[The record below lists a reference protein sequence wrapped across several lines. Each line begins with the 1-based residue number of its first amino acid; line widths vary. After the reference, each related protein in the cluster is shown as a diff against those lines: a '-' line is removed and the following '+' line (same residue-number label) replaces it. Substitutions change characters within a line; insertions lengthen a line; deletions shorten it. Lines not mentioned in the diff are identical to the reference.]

1 MYKITTRAARSR
13 DKAKFPFGSAYFKRP
28 QHTKKVEKF
37 MDYSRLRNGNDVR
50 GVASAGVPGEE
61 VNLTK
66 TAAERISRAFCLW
79 LKKRLRKNRVL
90 VAVGHDSR
98 ISAAELLSG
107 VRAGVTQ
114 SGNDLLSTGLSST
127 PSMFML
133 LQDEEFFG
141 GKESVP
147 DGSIML
153 TASHLPFNRNGLKFF
168 TKESGLEADGVK
180 EILSLASQLSEAD
193 KADGTADKTD
203 KADGTP
209 GTVREQSY
217 MDKYAADLVKKVRNA
232 CGGETPLKGKK
243 IIVDAG
249 GGAGGF
255 YAEKVLSPLG
265 ADTSGSQYLTPDGYF
280 KGHIPNP
287 ENETAMR
294 SICEAV
300 KREKADFGIIFDTD
314 VDRAG
319 AVDSTGEEINRNR
332 LIALI
337 SAILLSERPGTIVTD
352 SVTSDGLAEFIVSH
366 GGRHHRFKRGYKNV
380 INEAIRLNDA
390 GEYAPLAIETSGH
403 AALKEN
409 YFLDDGAY
417 LVTRLLIALAVASK
431 QGKNLG
437 DLIADLK
444 MPAEAAELRFKF
456 KPDCDF
462 KTLGANL
469 IAQLE
474 EYAKTKPYIAPAPD
488 NHEGVRLNFDK
499 AHGAGWLLVRM
510 SLHEP
515 ILPTNA
521 ESEEKGGAK
530 KIVNELYAFLQRFDF
545 LDLSPAEAYLGI
557 EKQ

>member
-1 MYKITTRAARSR
+1 
-13 DKAKFPFGSAYFKRP
+13 
-28 QHTKKVEKF
+28 

-50 GVASAGVPGEE
+50 GIASEGVPGEE
-61 VNLTK
+61 DNLTK
-66 TAAERISRAFCLW
+66 TAARDIARGFCLW
-79 LKKRLRKNRVL
+79 LQKRLCKSRVL

-107 VRAGVTQ
+107 AGQ
-114 SGNDLLSTGLSST
+114 GIRESGNDLLITGLSST

-133 LQDEEFFG
+133 LQDAAFFG
-141 GKESVP
+141 GENNVP
-147 DGSIML
+147 DGAIML

-168 TKESGLEADGVK
+168 TKESGLEADEVK
-180 EILSLASQLSEAD
+180 EVLALAGDPYEAVPE
-193 KADGTADKTD
+193 TARGNAKT
-203 KADGTP
+203 
-209 GTVREQSY
+209 ESY
-217 MDKYAADLVKKVRNA
+217 MDKYAADLVKKVRDA
-232 CGGETPLKGKK
+232 CNEETPLKGKK

-255 YAEKVLSPLG
+255 YAEKVLVPLG
-265 ADTSGSQYLTPDGYF
+265 ADIAGSQYLTPDGYF

-287 ENETAMR
+287 ENEAAMQ
-294 SICEAV
+294 SICAAV
-300 KREKADFGIIFDTD
+300 KRVKADFGVIFDTD

-337 SAILLSERPGTIVTD
+337 SAILLSEKAGTIVTD
-352 SVTSDGLAEFIVSH
+352 SVTSDGLAEFIAAH
-366 GGRHHRFKRGYKNV
+366 GGKHRYKNV
-380 INEAIRLNDA
+380 INEAIRLNAA
-390 GEYAPLAIETSGH
+390 GEYTPLAIETSGH

-417 LVTRLLIALAVASK
+417 LITRLLIALAKAAK
-431 QGKNLG
+431 QGKNLS

-469 IAQLE
+469 IERLK
-474 EYAKTKPYIAPAPD
+474 EYSATKPYITPVKD

-521 ESEEKGGAK
+521 ESEEKGGVK
-530 KIVNELYAFLQRFDF
+530 KIVSELYAFLKEFDF
-545 LDLSPAEAYLGI
+545 LDLSPAENYL
-557 EKQ
+557 KQ

>member
-1 MYKITTRAARSR
+1 
-13 DKAKFPFGSAYFKRP
+13 
-28 QHTKKVEKF
+28 

-66 TAAERISRAFCLW
+66 TAAEHISRAFCLW
-79 LKKRLRKNRVL
+79 LKNRLHKNRVL

-141 GKESVP
+141 GKEPLP

-168 TKESGLEADGVK
+168 TKESGLEADDVK
-180 EILSLASQLSEAD
+180 EILSIASKLSESA
-193 KADGTADKTD
+193 GTD
-203 KADGTP
+203 KASETP

-217 MDKYAADLVKKVRNA
+217 MDKYSADLVQKVRKA
-232 CGGETPLKGKK
+232 CGSETPLKGKK

-255 YAEKVLSPLG
+255 YAEKVLAPLG
-265 ADTSGSQYLTPDGYF
+265 ANTSGSQYLTPDGYF

-337 SAILLSERPGTIVTD
+337 SAILLSEQPGTIVTD

-380 INEAIRLNDA
+380 INEAIRLNGA

-417 LVTRLLIALAVASK
+417 LVTRLLIALAKAAR
-431 QGKNLG
+431 QGKNLS

-462 KTLGANL
+462 KALGANL

-474 EYAKTKPYIAPAPD
+474 EYAKTKPYITPAPD

-530 KIVNELYAFLQRFDF
+530 KIVSELYAFLQRFDF

-557 EKQ
+557 DSGIEKQ

>member
-1 MYKITTRAARSR
+1 
-13 DKAKFPFGSAYFKRP
+13 
-28 QHTKKVEKF
+28 

-50 GVASAGVPGEE
+50 GIASEGVPGEE

-66 TAAERISRAFCLW
+66 TAARDIARGFCLW
-79 LKKRLRKNRVL
+79 LQKRLRKSRVL

-107 VRAGVTQ
+107 AGQGITE
-114 SGNDLLSTGLSST
+114 SGNDLLITGLSST

-133 LQDEEFFG
+133 LQDAAFSG
-141 GKESVP
+141 GENNVP
-147 DGSIML
+147 DGAIML

-168 TKESGLEADGVK
+168 TKESGLEADEVK
-180 EILSLASQLSEAD
+180 EVLALAGDPYEAVPE
-193 KADGTADKTD
+193 TARGNAKT
-203 KADGTP
+203 
-209 GTVREQSY
+209 ESY
-217 MDKYAADLVKKVRNA
+217 MDKYAADLVKKVRDA
-232 CGGETPLKGKK
+232 CNEETPLKGKK

-249 GGAGGF
+249 GG
-255 YAEKVLSPLG
+255 
-265 ADTSGSQYLTPDGYF
+265 
-280 KGHIPNP
+280 
-287 ENETAMR
+287 
-294 SICEAV
+294 
-300 KREKADFGIIFDTD
+300 
-314 VDRAG
+314 AG

-337 SAILLSERPGTIVTD
+337 SAILLSEKAGTIVTD
-352 SVTSDGLAEFIVSH
+352 SVTSDGLAEFIAAH
-366 GGRHHRFKRGYKNV
+366 GGKHRRFKRGYKNV
-380 INEAIRLNDA
+380 INEAIRLNAA
-390 GEYAPLAIETSGH
+390 GEYTPLAIETSGH

-417 LVTRLLIALAVASK
+417 LITRLLIALAKAAK
-431 QGKNLG
+431 QGKNLS

-469 IAQLE
+469 IERLK
-474 EYAKTKPYIAPAPD
+474 EYSATKPYVTPAKD

-521 ESEEKGGAK
+521 ESEEKGGVK
-530 KIVNELYAFLQRFDF
+530 KIVSELYAFLKEFDF
-545 LDLSPAEAYLGI
+545 LDLSPAENYL
-557 EKQ
+557 KQ

>member
-1 MYKITTRAARSR
+1 M
-13 DKAKFPFGSAYFKRP
+13 
-28 QHTKKVEKF
+28 

-50 GVASAGVPGEE
+50 GIASEGVPGEE

-66 TAAERISRAFCLW
+66 TAARDIARGFCLW
-79 LKKRLRKNRVL
+79 LQKRLRKSRVL

-107 VRAGVTQ
+107 AGQGITE
-114 SGNDLLSTGLSST
+114 SGNDLLITGLSST

-133 LQDEEFFG
+133 LQDAAFFG
-141 GKESVP
+141 GENNVP
-147 DGSIML
+147 DGAIML

-168 TKESGLEADGVK
+168 TKESGLEADEVK
-180 EILSLASQLSEAD
+180 EVLALAGDPYEAVPE
-193 KADGTADKTD
+193 TARGNAKT
-203 KADGTP
+203 
-209 GTVREQSY
+209 ESY
-217 MDKYAADLVKKVRNA
+217 MDKYAADLVKKVRDA
-232 CGGETPLKGKK
+232 CNEETPLKGKK

-255 YAEKVLSPLG
+255 YAEKVLVPLG
-265 ADTSGSQYLTPDGYF
+265 ADIAGSQYLTPDGYF

-287 ENETAMR
+287 ENEAAMQ
-294 SICEAV
+294 SICAAV
-300 KREKADFGIIFDTD
+300 KRVKADFGVIFDTD

-337 SAILLSERPGTIVTD
+337 SAILLSEKTGTVVTD
-352 SVTSDGLAEFIVSH
+352 SVTSDGLAEFIAAH
-366 GGRHHRFKRGYKNV
+366 GGKHRRFKRGYKNV
-380 INEAIRLNDA
+380 INEAIRLNAA
-390 GEYAPLAIETSGH
+390 GEYTPLAIETSGH

-417 LVTRLLIALAVASK
+417 LITRLLIALAKAAK
-431 QGKNLG
+431 QGKNLS

-469 IAQLE
+469 IERLK
-474 EYAKTKPYIAPAPD
+474 EYSATKPYITPAKD

-521 ESEEKGGAK
+521 ESEEKGGVK
-530 KIVNELYAFLQRFDF
+530 KIVSELYAFLKEFDF
-545 LDLSPAEAYLGI
+545 LDLSPAENYL
-557 EKQ
+557 KQ

>member
-1 MYKITTRAARSR
+1 
-13 DKAKFPFGSAYFKRP
+13 
-28 QHTKKVEKF
+28 

-66 TAAERISRAFCLW
+66 TAAEHISRAFCLW
-79 LKKRLRKNRVL
+79 LKSRLHKNRVL

-141 GKESVP
+141 GKETLP

-168 TKESGLEADGVK
+168 TKESGLEADDVK
-180 EILSLASQLSEAD
+180 EILSIASKLSESA
-193 KADGTADKTD
+193 KTD
-203 KADGTP
+203 KASETP

-217 MDKYAADLVKKVRNA
+217 MDKYSADLVQKVRKA
-232 CGGETPLKGKK
+232 CGSETPLKGKK

-255 YAEKVLSPLG
+255 YAEKVLTPLG
-265 ADTSGSQYLTPDGYF
+265 ANTSGSQYLTPDGYF

-337 SAILLSERPGTIVTD
+337 SAILLSEQPGTIVTD

-380 INEAIRLNDA
+380 INEAIRLNGA

-417 LVTRLLIALAVASK
+417 LVTRLLIALAKAAK
-431 QGKNLG
+431 QGKNLS

-462 KTLGANL
+462 KALGANL

-474 EYAKTKPYIAPAPD
+474 EYAKTKPYITPAPD

-530 KIVNELYAFLQRFDF
+530 KIVSELYAFLQRFDF

-557 EKQ
+557 DSGIEKQ

>member
-1 MYKITTRAARSR
+1 
-13 DKAKFPFGSAYFKRP
+13 
-28 QHTKKVEKF
+28 
-37 MDYSRLRNGNDVR
+37 MDYSILRNGNDVR
-50 GVASAGVPGEE
+50 GIASEGVTGEE

-66 TAAERISRAFCLW
+66 TATEHISRAFCRW
-79 LKKRLRKNRVL
+79 LKKRLHKERVL
-90 VAVGHDSR
+90 VAAGHDSR

-107 VRAGVTQ
+107 VQAGVTK
-114 SGNDLLSTGLSST
+114 SGNDLFVTGLSST

-133 LQDEEFFG
+133 LQDGEFFG
-141 GKESVP
+141 GAENVP

-168 TKESGLEADGVK
+168 TKESGLESEDVK
-180 EILSLASQLSEAD
+180 EILSLASLFSESHEAEPAEPAD
-193 KADGTADKTD
+193 SPELGAVHT
-203 KADGTP
+203 
-209 GTVREQSY
+209 RSY
-217 MDKYAADLVKKVRNA
+217 MDKYSADLVKKVREA
-232 CGGETPLKGKK
+232 CGSETPLKGKK

-255 YAEKVLSPLG
+255 YAEKVLAPLG
-265 ADTSGSQYLTPDGYF
+265 ANTSGSQYLTPDGYF

-337 SAILLSERPGTIVTD
+337 SAILLSEKAGTIVTD

-366 GGRHHRFKRGYKNV
+366 GGKHHRFRRGYKNV
-380 INEAIRLNDA
+380 INEAIRLNNA

-417 LVTRLLIALAVASK
+417 LITRLLIALAKAAK
-431 QGKNLG
+431 EGKNLS

-444 MPAEAAELRFKF
+444 MPAEAAELRFRF
-456 KPDCDF
+456 KPNCDF
-462 KTLGANL
+462 KALGADL
-469 IAQLE
+469 IERLK
-474 EYAKTKPYIAPAPD
+474 EYAKTKPYITPAPE

-530 KIVNELYAFLQRFDF
+530 KIVSELYAFLRQFDF
-545 LDLSPAEAYLGI
+545 LDLSPAEQYLEI
-557 EKQ
+557 KKQ

>member
-1 MYKITTRAARSR
+1 
-13 DKAKFPFGSAYFKRP
+13 
-28 QHTKKVEKF
+28 

-50 GVASAGVPGEE
+50 GIASEGVPGEE
-61 VNLTK
+61 VDLTE
-66 TAAERISRAFCLW
+66 TAAEHISGAFCLW
-79 LKKRLRKNRVL
+79 LKKRLHKNRVL
-90 VAVGHDSR
+90 AAVGHDSR
-98 ISAAELLSG
+98 ISAAKLLSG
-107 VRAGVTQ
+107 VEKGVTG
-114 SGNDLLSTGLSST
+114 SGNDLLVTGLSST

-133 LQDEEFFG
+133 LQDAEFFG
-141 GKESVP
+141 GAENVP

-168 TKESGLEADGVK
+168 TKESGLEADDVK
-180 EILSLASQLSEAD
+180 EILSLASELSKSP
-193 KADGTADKTD
+193 KAENPAERR
-203 KADGTP
+203 
-209 GTVREQSY
+209 GTVRVQSY
-217 MDKYAADLVKKVRNA
+217 MDKYAADLVKKVRGA
-232 CGGETPLKGKK
+232 CGSETPLEGKK

-255 YAEKVLSPLG
+255 YAEKVLAPLG
-265 ADTSGSQYLTPDGYF
+265 ANTSGSQYLAPDGYF

-337 SAILLSERPGTIVTD
+337 SAILLSEKRGTIVTD
-352 SVTSDGLAEFIVSH
+352 SVTSDGLAEFIAAH
-366 GGRHHRFKRGYKNV
+366 GGKHHRFKRGYKNV
-380 INEAIRLNDA
+380 INEAIRLNNA

-417 LVTRLLIALAVASK
+417 LITRLLIALAQAAK
-431 QGKNLG
+431 QGKNLS
-437 DLIADLK
+437 DFIADLK

-456 KPDCDF
+456 KPNTDF

-469 IAQLE
+469 IEQLK
-474 EYAKTKPYIAPAPD
+474 EYAKTKPYITPAPD
-488 NHEGVRLNFDK
+488 NYEGVRLNFDK

-521 ESEEKGGAK
+521 ESEEIGGAK
-530 KIVNELYAFLQRFDF
+530 KIVSELYSFLQRFEF

>member
-1 MYKITTRAARSR
+1 MN
-13 DKAKFPFGSAYFKRP
+13 
-28 QHTKKVEKF
+28 
-37 MDYSRLRNGNDVR
+37 YSRLRNGNDVR
-50 GVASAGVPGEE
+50 GIASEGVPGEE
-61 VNLTK
+61 VNLTN
-66 TAAERISRAFCLW
+66 TAARDIARGFCLW
-79 LKKRLRKNRVL
+79 LQKRLRKSRVL

-107 VRAGVTQ
+107 AGQGITE
-114 SGNDLLSTGLSST
+114 SGNDLLITGLSST

-133 LQDEEFFG
+133 LQDAAFFG
-141 GKESVP
+141 GENNVP
-147 DGSIML
+147 DGAIML

-168 TKESGLEADGVK
+168 TKESGLEADEVK
-180 EILSLASQLSEAD
+180 EVLALAGDPYEAVPE
-193 KADGTADKTD
+193 TARGNAKN
-203 KADGTP
+203 
-209 GTVREQSY
+209 ESY
-217 MDKYAADLVKKVRNA
+217 MDKYAADLVKKVRDA
-232 CGGETPLKGKK
+232 CNEETPLKGKK

-255 YAEKVLSPLG
+255 YAEKVLVPLG
-265 ADTSGSQYLTPDGYF
+265 ADIAGSQYLTPDGYF

-287 ENETAMR
+287 ENEAAMQ
-294 SICEAV
+294 SICAAV
-300 KREKADFGIIFDTD
+300 KRVKADFGVIFDTD

-337 SAILLSERPGTIVTD
+337 SAILLSEKAGTIVTD
-352 SVTSDGLAEFIVSH
+352 SVTSDGLAEFIAAH
-366 GGRHHRFKRGYKNV
+366 GGKHRRFKRGYKNV
-380 INEAIRLNDA
+380 INEAIRLNAA
-390 GEYAPLAIETSGH
+390 GEYTPLAIETSGH

-417 LVTRLLIALAVASK
+417 LITRLLIALAKAAK
-431 QGKNLG
+431 QGKNLS

-469 IAQLE
+469 IERLK
-474 EYAKTKPYIAPAPD
+474 EYSATKPYITPAKD

-521 ESEEKGGAK
+521 ESEEKGGVK
-530 KIVNELYAFLQRFDF
+530 KIVSELYAFLKEFDF
-545 LDLSPAEAYLGI
+545 LDLSPAENYL
-557 EKQ
+557 KQ

>member
-1 MYKITTRAARSR
+1 
-13 DKAKFPFGSAYFKRP
+13 
-28 QHTKKVEKF
+28 

-61 VNLTK
+61 INLTK
-66 TAAERISRAFCLW
+66 TAAEHISRAFCLW
-79 LKKRLRKNRVL
+79 LKSRLHKSRVL

-141 GKESVP
+141 GKEALP

-168 TKESGLEADGVK
+168 TRESGLEADDVK
-180 EILSLASQLSEAD
+180 EILSIASKLSESA
-193 KADGTADKTD
+193 KTD
-203 KADGTP
+203 KTSETP

-217 MDKYAADLVKKVRNA
+217 MDKYSADLVRKVRKA
-232 CGGETPLKGKK
+232 CGSETPLKGKK

-255 YAEKVLSPLG
+255 YAEKVLTPLG
-265 ADTSGSQYLTPDGYF
+265 ANTSGSQYLTPDGYF

-337 SAILLSERPGTIVTD
+337 SAILLSEQPGTIVTD

-380 INEAIRLNDA
+380 INEAIRLNGA

-417 LVTRLLIALAVASK
+417 LVTRLLIALAKAAR
-431 QGKNLG
+431 QGKNLS

-462 KTLGANL
+462 KALGANL

-474 EYAKTKPYIAPAPD
+474 DYAKTKPYITPAPD

-530 KIVNELYAFLQRFDF
+530 KIVSELYSFLQRFDF
-545 LDLSPAEAYLGI
+545 LDLSPAKVYLGIDSGI